1 MNQNIDPILRADL
14 QRVAEIFPHWEELR
28 NKSVFITGATGLV
41 GSMLVRCLCAAPVGI
56 TVIAHVRNEQKARAM
71 FGDLPVRYCVGDVTT
86 PIRYEGAVDHILH
99 TASVTAS
106 KTFVTQ
112 PVDTLM
118 TAIDGTRNLLEFARE
133 KAAESMVYVSSMEA
147 FGITDPALERVTEQD
162 LGYIDILS
170 VRSSY
175 SEGKRI
181 CECLCAAYAAQYG
194 VHVRIA
200 RLAQTFGAGVSRADG
215 RVFAQFTKSCL
226 EGRDIVLHTEGK
238 SMGNYCYTADCIRGL
253 LTIAL
258 KGEDGSYLMSPN
270 PVEPR
275 QMQLAV
281 GPYVL
286 PVKVF
291 DKLTMPST
299 GTKAPM
305 ILGDLKA
312 GIAYWQKKA
321 LAIKPSDVAV
331 AGDLNAYEQD
341 LILWRGSMWDDCTT
355 WDTDAFVNG
364 FIDTAST

>member
-14 QRVAEIFPHWEELR
+14 QRVAEIFPHWEDLR

-71 FGDLPVRYCVGDVTT
+71 FGDLPIVYCVGDVTS
-86 PIRYEGAVDHILH
+86 PIHYEGTVDHILH

-258 KGEDGSYLMSPN
+258 KGEDGNAYTVVN
-270 PVEPR
+270 PSTSMQIR
-275 QMQLAV
+275 QVAKLVSDTLTEGKTQVIFDIPESALTYGYAPDVTMRLS
-281 GPYVL
+281 G
-286 PVKVF
+286 
-291 DKLTMPST
+291 DKLM
-299 GTKAPM
+299 A
-305 ILGDLKA
+305 LGWQPEVDLPEMFRR
-312 GIAYWQKKA
+312 
-321 LAIKPSDVAV
+321 LA
-331 AGDLNAYEQD
+331 
-341 LILWRGSMWDDCTT
+341 
-355 WDTDAFVNG
+355 
-364 FIDTAST
+364 ASFQAQEEA

>member
-28 NKSVFITGATGLV
+28 SKSVFITGATGLV

-71 FGDLPVRYCVGDVTT
+71 FGDLPVIYCVGDVTS
-86 PIRYEGAVDHILH
+86 PIHYEGAVDHILH

-106 KTFVTQ
+106 RTFVTQ

-258 KGEDGSYLMSPN
+258 KGEDGNAYTVVN
-270 PVEPR
+270 PSTSMQIR
-275 QMQLAV
+275 QVAKLVSDTLTEGKTQVIFDIPESALTYGYAPDVTMRLS
-281 GPYVL
+281 G
-286 PVKVF
+286 
-291 DKLTMPST
+291 DKLM
-299 GTKAPM
+299 A
-305 ILGDLKA
+305 LGWQPEVDLPEMFRR
-312 GIAYWQKKA
+312 
-321 LAIKPSDVAV
+321 LA
-331 AGDLNAYEQD
+331 
-341 LILWRGSMWDDCTT
+341 
-355 WDTDAFVNG
+355 
-364 FIDTAST
+364 ASFRAQEEA

>member
-41 GSMLVRCLCAAPVGI
+41 GSMLVRCLCAAPVSI

-71 FGDLPVRYCVGDVTT
+71 FGDLPIVYCVGDVTS
-86 PIRYEGAVDHILH
+86 PIHYEGAVDHILH

-133 KAAESMVYVSSMEA
+133 KAAASMVYVSSMEA

-258 KGEDGSYLMSPN
+258 KGEDGNAYTVVN
-270 PVEPR
+270 PSTSMQIR
-275 QMQLAV
+275 QVAKLVSDTLTEGKTQVIFDIPESALTYGYAPDVTMRLS
-281 GPYVL
+281 G
-286 PVKVF
+286 
-291 DKLTMPST
+291 DKLMALGWMPEV
-299 GTKAPM
+299 
-305 ILGDLKA
+305 DLPEMFRR
-312 GIAYWQKKA
+312 
-321 LAIKPSDVAV
+321 LA
-331 AGDLNAYEQD
+331 
-341 LILWRGSMWDDCTT
+341 
-355 WDTDAFVNG
+355 
-364 FIDTAST
+364 ASFRAQEGA

>member
-14 QRVAEIFPHWEELR
+14 QRVAEVFPHWEELR
-28 NKSVFITGATGLV
+28 DKSVFITGATGLV

-71 FGDLPVRYCVGDVTT
+71 FGDLPIVYCVGDVTS
-86 PIRYEGAVDHILH
+86 PIHYEGTVDHILH

-106 KTFVTQ
+106 RTFVTQ

-133 KAAESMVYVSSMEA
+133 KAAASMVYVSSMEA
-147 FGITDPALERVTEQD
+147 FGITDPALERVTEKD

-258 KGEDGSYLMSPN
+258 KGEDGNAYTVVN
-270 PVEPR
+270 PSTSMQIR
-275 QMQLAV
+275 QVAKLVSDTLTEGKTQVIFDIPESALIYGYAPDVTMRLS
-281 GPYVL
+281 G
-286 PVKVF
+286 
-291 DKLTMPST
+291 DKLMALGWMPEV
-299 GTKAPM
+299 
-305 ILGDLKA
+305 DLPEMFRR
-312 GIAYWQKKA
+312 
-321 LAIKPSDVAV
+321 LA
-331 AGDLNAYEQD
+331 
-341 LILWRGSMWDDCTT
+341 
-355 WDTDAFVNG
+355 
-364 FIDTAST
+364 ASFRAQEGA

>member
-14 QRVAEIFPHWEELR
+14 QRVAEIFPHWEDLR

-41 GSMLVRCLCAAPVGI
+41 GSMLVRCLCAAPVSI

-71 FGDLPVRYCVGDVTT
+71 FGDLPIVYCVGDETS
-86 PIRYEGAVDHILH
+86 PIHYEGTVDHILH

-106 KTFVTQ
+106 RTFVTQ

-133 KAAESMVYVSSMEA
+133 KQAASMVYVSSMEA

-258 KGEDGSYLMSPN
+258 KGEDGNAYTVVN
-270 PVEPR
+270 PSTSMQIR
-275 QMQLAV
+275 QVAKLVSDTLTEGKTQVIFDIPESALTYGYAPDVTMRLS
-281 GPYVL
+281 G
-286 PVKVF
+286 
-291 DKLTMPST
+291 DKLMALGWMPEV
-299 GTKAPM
+299 
-305 ILGDLKA
+305 DLPEMFRR
-312 GIAYWQKKA
+312 
-321 LAIKPSDVAV
+321 LA
-331 AGDLNAYEQD
+331 
-341 LILWRGSMWDDCTT
+341 
-355 WDTDAFVNG
+355 
-364 FIDTAST
+364 ASFRAQEGA

>member
-14 QRVAEIFPHWEELR
+14 QRVAEIFPHWEDLR

-71 FGDLPVRYCVGDVTT
+71 FGDLPIVYCVGDVTS
-86 PIRYEGAVDHILH
+86 PIHYEGTVDHILH

-106 KTFVTQ
+106 RTFVTQ

-118 TAIDGTRNLLEFARE
+118 TANDGTRNLLEFARE
-133 KAAESMVYVSSMEA
+133 KAAASMVYVSSMEA

-258 KGEDGSYLMSPN
+258 KGEDGNAYTVVN
-270 PVEPR
+270 PSTSMQIR
-275 QMQLAV
+275 QVAKLVSDTLTEGKTQVIFDIPESALTYGYAPDVTMRLS
-281 GPYVL
+281 G
-286 PVKVF
+286 
-291 DKLTMPST
+291 DKLMALGWMPEV
-299 GTKAPM
+299 
-305 ILGDLKA
+305 DLPEMFRR
-312 GIAYWQKKA
+312 
-321 LAIKPSDVAV
+321 LA
-331 AGDLNAYEQD
+331 
-341 LILWRGSMWDDCTT
+341 
-355 WDTDAFVNG
+355 
-364 FIDTAST
+364 ASFRAQEGA